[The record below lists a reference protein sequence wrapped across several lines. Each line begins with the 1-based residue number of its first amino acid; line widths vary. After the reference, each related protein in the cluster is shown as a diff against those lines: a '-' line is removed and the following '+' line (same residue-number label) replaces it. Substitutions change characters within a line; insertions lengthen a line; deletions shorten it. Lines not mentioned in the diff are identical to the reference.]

1 MPKDNRT
8 LSQFSDNLDA
18 ELDWRR
24 QELLVLKNA
33 IPAQESNPK
42 QKSFIRAGITMLY
55 AHWEGFVKNTA
66 THYLN
71 YVALRGLS
79 VQELHPAF
87 VARIMRGKANDK
99 KQVEQDIERIA
110 FVLSQLDK
118 KVHIPDTSISTK
130 SNLKFKVFEDI
141 LTDLGLSINNIEPF
155 EDAVQHK
162 EINTIVVKNTIDK
175 LVGDRNEIAHGKYLS
190 ITYEEFIQ
198 SYKLIINV
206 FETLKKRFIDLA
218 EQEKYKIR

>member
-8 LSQFSDNLDA
+8 LGQFTDNLDA

-24 QELLVLKNA
+24 QELSVLKNA

-55 AHWEGFVKNTA
+55 AHWEGFVKNIA

-71 YVALRGLS
+71 YVALRGLNI
-79 VQELHPAF
+79 QELHPAF
-87 VARIMRGKANDK
+87 IARIMRGKANDK
-99 KQVEQDIERIA
+99 KQVEQEIERVT
-110 FVLSQLDK
+110 FVLNHLDK
-118 KVHIPDTSISTK
+118 RAYISDTNINTK
-130 SNLKFKVFEDI
+130 SNLKFKVFEEI
-141 LTDLGLSINNIEPF
+141 LTELGLAINDVEPF
-155 EDAVQHK
+155 ENDAERK

-175 LVGDRNEIAHGKYLS
+175 LVADRNEIAHGKYLS

-198 SYKLIINV
+198 SYKLIMNV
-206 FETLKKRFIDLA
+206 FETLKKRFIELA
-218 EQEKYKIR
+218 EQEKFKMR